1 MLHRLHIDYKI
12 RSVPAQLTRKSLL
25 YFLMRYKPIILHK
38 YVKLGKK
45 QYSVGYS
52 NAFFKKQ
59 YLSMFKYSLS
69 TQIMP
74 PLKIANAPA
83 TIVN

>member
-12 RSVPAQLTRKSLL
+12 RSVPSPLTRKSLL

-38 YVKLGKK
+38 YIELGKK
-45 QYSVGYS
+45 QYSVVYS

-59 YLSMFKYSLS
+59 YLSMFKYALS

-74 PLKIANAPA
+74 PLNMANTPA
-83 TIVN
+83 TIVG